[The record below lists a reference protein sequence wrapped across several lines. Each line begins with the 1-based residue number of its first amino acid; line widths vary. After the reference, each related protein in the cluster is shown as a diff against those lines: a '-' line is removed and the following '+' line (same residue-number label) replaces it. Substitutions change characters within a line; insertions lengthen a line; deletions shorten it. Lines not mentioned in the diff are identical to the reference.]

1 MSSWIVQLV
10 VAGTAIGI
18 GAAGVRVIGETAKPK
33 PIPVKVR
40 KRR

>member
-1 MSSWIVQLV
+1 MASWIVQLV

-18 GAAGVRVIGETAKPK
+18 GVAGVRVIGESAKPK
-33 PIPVKVR
+33 PIPVRTR